1 MRRIL
6 SVTAVPILL
15 IPSRQQSIEYKGIT
29 TPSAR
34 NPKAC
39 HTDRK
44 PELRFFCGSIIFD
57 AQREE
62 PLGPR

>member
-1 MRRIL
+1 MRWIL
-6 SVTAVPILL
+6 YVTAVPILL
-15 IPSRQQSIEYKGIT
+15 ISSRQQAIEYKGIT

-44 PELRFFCGSIIFD
+44 PELRILCGSI
-57 AQREE
+57 
-62 PLGPR
+62 

>member
-6 SVTAVPILL
+6 SVTAVPIPL
-15 IPSRQQSIEYKGIT
+15 ILSRQQPSEYKGIP
-29 TPSAR
+29 TPSVR

-44 PELRFFCGSIIFD
+44 PELRISCGSI
-57 AQREE
+57 
-62 PLGPR
+62 